1 MKAQELDSHP
11 ALKPKEQAHVKS
23 LLALIKADIE
33 NSDDEGDD
41 ERRAESDATQLANN
55 LPPSSASHE
64 STHRVTTIPAVQSL
78 HGDAPISHP
87 KLDLSLPARPNF
99 DTPTPMHEDRQYGLF
114 RSMAV
119 PKVLARTPFPSFGK
133 FSRVD
138 KTPVV
143 DNGFPNV
150 LNPAYAD
157 IPDNSPGRKNS
168 RGETSYLTEEGDR
181 FLDSVMASVNQNQN
195 LTPAQGNPVPPVP
208 TPPADKQPPPAIPK
222 RQSERPVVIRERQ
235 ERQPKY

>member
-1 MKAQELDSHP
+1 MFLNFYLNFATGPQFNWPKLTQVVLNPFNPLGLDLYMKAQELDSHP

-41 ERRAESDATQLANN
+41 ERRAESDATQLAND

-64 STHRVTTIPAVQSL
+64 STLRVTSMPAVQSL

-87 KLDLSLPARPNF
+87 QLDLSLPARPNF
-99 DTPTPMHEDRQYGLF
+99 DTPTPIHEDRQYGLF

-119 PKVLARTPFPSFGK
+119 PKVLARTPCPSFGE

-143 DNGFPNV
+143 DNGFV
-150 LNPAYAD
+150 RA
-157 IPDNSPGRKNS
+157 
-168 RGETSYLTEEGDR
+168 
-181 FLDSVMASVNQNQN
+181 VNA
-195 LTPAQGNPVPPVP
+195 LH
-208 TPPADKQPPPAIPK
+208 
-222 RQSERPVVIRERQ
+222 
-235 ERQPKY
+235 